1 MGSGRKM
8 ELEKAGIKAKLDPG
22 EACTKYRIVE
32 FESTTTANEN
42 RVRKPYERITRRVNC
57 NGHSLD

>member
-8 ELEKAGIKAKLDPG
+8 ELEKAGIKAKVDPG

-32 FESTTTANEN
+32 FESTANEN
-42 RVRKPYERITRRVNC
+42 RVRRPYERITRRVNC

>member
-1 MGSGRKM
+1 MRSGRKM
-8 ELEKAGIKAKLDPG
+8 ELEKAGIKAKVDPG

-42 RVRKPYERITRRVNC
+42 RVRRLYERITRRVNC